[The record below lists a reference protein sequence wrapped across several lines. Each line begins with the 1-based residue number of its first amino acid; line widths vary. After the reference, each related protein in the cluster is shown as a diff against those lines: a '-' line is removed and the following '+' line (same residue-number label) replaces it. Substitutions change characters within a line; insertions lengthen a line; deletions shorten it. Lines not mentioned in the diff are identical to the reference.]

1 MKKKQQ
7 LTKNEMLEK
16 CIFTGLF
23 KNSEK
28 KNNSFQDEKE
38 MLPWLDM

>member
-1 MKKKQQ
+1 MYFFRMKKKQQ

-23 KNSEK
+23 KNCEK
-28 KNNSFQDEKE
+28 KNSFQDEKE
-38 MLPWLDM
+38 MLP